1 MGALTICLPNVWE
14 KELEDMGRFVLRM
27 RAMSSSERMGGSSSH
42 VCSHDQGRTMKQKGS
57 KVKPGTEVHVG
68 QGSAPRAHQVT
79 EKHRYRQGAKSG
91 LKA

>member
-1 MGALTICLPNVWE
+1 MWALTICLPNVWE
-14 KELEDMGRFVLRM
+14 EELEDMGRFVLRM

-42 VCSHDQGRTMKQKGS
+42 VCSCAQGRTMKQKGN
-57 KVKPGTEVHVG
+57 KVKPGTEVCMG

-91 LKA
+91 PEA